1 MDVSERVQAIEARL
15 SELEVLD
22 LPLLRKEW
30 RKQLRREPPR
40 LSRDLTLRALAYAI
54 QEEAFGG
61 LSRQAAKRLKGS
73 IEGEG
78 EGPGALSPGL
88 RLSAGARLV
97 REWRGRTHIVEV
109 FDQGFLYEG
118 VTYKS
123 LSEVARR
130 ITGAHWSGPR
140 FFGLSK
146 RQSVAAQSPS
156 ASPAG
161 AGAGSPSTRSLD
173 NEGRRDMDRLSR
185 RADLLVGSTGSVG
198 SPLSGSLV
206 SASTLKE
213 AGHD

>member
-15 SELEVLD
+15 SELEALD

-30 RKQLRREPPR
+30 RKHLRREPPR

-61 LSRQAAKRLKGS
+61 LSRQAAKRLQGS
-73 IEGEG
+73 IADDGEG
-78 EGPGALSPGL
+78 LSAPSRAS

-97 REWRGRTHIVEV
+97 REWRGRPHSVEV
-109 FDQGFLYEG
+109 LDRGFLYEG
-118 VTYKS
+118 VIYKS

-146 RQSVAAQSPS
+146 RQSFAAQSPPPS
-156 ASPAG
+156 LSG
-161 AGAGSPSTRSLD
+161 ADAGSHSSDPL
-173 NEGRRDMDRLSR
+173 NAGRIPDRARPAR
-185 RADLLVGSTGSVG
+185 RVDLFLGAAGSAGP
-198 SPLSGSLV
+198 PLSGSLV
-206 SASTLKE
+206 SASTVKE

>member
-15 SELEVLD
+15 SELELLD
-22 LPLLRKEW
+22 LPLLREEW
-30 RKQLRREPPR
+30 RKHLRREPQR

-54 QEEAFGG
+54 QEESFGG
-61 LSRQAAKRLKGS
+61 LSRQAVKRLKGS

-97 REWRGRTHIVEV
+97 REWRGRTHSVEV
-109 FDQGFLYEG
+109 FDQGFLYQG
-118 VTYKS
+118 VSYKS

-146 RQSVAAQSPS
+146 RQSVAAQSLP
-156 ASPAG
+156 ASLIGADASLQSSDPLNAGRVLDKARPAG
-161 AGAGSPSTRSLD
+161 RVDLLLGSSGSAGRSSSGSP
-173 NEGRRDMDRLSR
+173 
-185 RADLLVGSTGSVG
+185 DLA
-198 SPLSGSLV
+198 
-206 SASTLKE
+206 SAVKE

>member
-97 REWRGRTHIVEV
+97 REWRGRTHVVEV
-109 FDQGFLYEG
+109 LDQGFFYEG
-118 VTYKS
+118 MTYKS

-146 RQSVAAQSPS
+146 RQSFAAQSPPPS
-156 ASPAG
+156 LSG
-161 AGAGSPSTRSLD
+161 ADAGSHSSDPRNGGSPFD
-173 NEGRRDMDRLSR
+173 KDR
-185 RADLLVGSTGSVG
+185 AAWGGDLLLGAADSAGRS
-198 SPLSGSLV
+198 SSGLPDLAFALEES
-206 SASTLKE
+206 
-213 AGHD
+213 GHD

>member
-1 MDVSERVQAIEARL
+1 MDVSERVRAIEARL
-15 SELEVLD
+15 SELELLD
-22 LPLLRKEW
+22 LPLLREEW
-30 RKQLRREPPR
+30 RKHLRGEPPR

-54 QEEAFGG
+54 QKEAFGG
-61 LSRQAAKRLKGS
+61 LSRQAAKRLQGS
-73 IEGEG
+73 IGDGEG
-78 EGPGALSPGL
+78 AGALSRAS

-97 REWRGRTHIVEV
+97 REWRGRTHTVEV
-109 FDQGFLYEG
+109 LDQGFLYES

-146 RQSVAAQSPS
+146 RQSVAVQSPS

-161 AGAGSPSTRSLD
+161 ADAVSPSLKSPDDEGSRSKAQ
-173 NEGRRDMDRLSR
+173 GAR
-185 RADLLVGSTGSVG
+185 RADLLVGSTDSLGP
-198 SPLSGSLV
+198 PLSGSFIP
-206 SASTLKE
+206 ASTFGE

>member
-1 MDVSERVQAIEARL
+1 MDVSERVRAIEARL
-15 SELEVLD
+15 SELELLD
-22 LPLLRKEW
+22 LPLLREEW
-30 RKQLRREPPR
+30 RKHLRGEPPR

-54 QEEAFGG
+54 QKEAFGG
-61 LSRQAAKRLKGS
+61 LSRQAAKRLQGS
-73 IEGEG
+73 IGDGEG
-78 EGPGALSPGL
+78 AGALSRAS

-97 REWRGRTHIVEV
+97 REWRGRTHTVEV
-109 FDQGFLYEG
+109 LDQGFLYEG
-118 VTYKS
+118 VSYKS

-161 AGAGSPSTRSLD
+161 ADAVSPTLMSPD
-173 NEGRRDMDRLSR
+173 NEGRRGKAQGAR
-185 RADLLVGSTGSVG
+185 RADLLVGSTGLVSP
-198 SPLSGSLV
+198 PLSGSRI
-206 SASTLKE
+206 SASTFEE

>member
-15 SELEVLD
+15 SELELLD
-22 LPLLRKEW
+22 LPLLREEW
-30 RKQLRREPPR
+30 RKHLQREPPR

-54 QEEAFGG
+54 QEEAIGG
-61 LSRQAAKRLKGS
+61 LSRQAAKRLQGS
-73 IEGEG
+73 IGDDGEG
-78 EGPGALSPGL
+78 LSAPSRAS

-97 REWRGRTHIVEV
+97 REWRGRTHTVEV

-161 AGAGSPSTRSLD
+161 AGTGSPSTRSHD
-173 NEGRRDMDRLSR
+173 DEKTQGDARSSR
-185 RADLLVGSTGSVG
+185 RADLLVGSTCSVG
-198 SPLSGSLV
+198 PPPSCLLIP
-206 SASTLKE
+206 ASTFEE

>member
-1 MDVSERVQAIEARL
+1 MDVSERVRAIEARL
-15 SELEVLD
+15 SELELLD
-22 LPLLRKEW
+22 LPLLREEW
-30 RKQLRREPPR
+30 RKHLRGEPPR
-40 LSRDLTLRALAYAI
+40 FSRDLTLRALAYAI
-54 QEEAFGG
+54 QKEAFGG
-61 LSRQAAKRLKGS
+61 LSRQAAKRLQGS
-73 IEGEG
+73 IGDGEG
-78 EGPGALSPGL
+78 AGALSRAS

-97 REWRGRTHIVEV
+97 REWRGRTHTVEV
-109 FDQGFLYEG
+109 LDQGFFHEG